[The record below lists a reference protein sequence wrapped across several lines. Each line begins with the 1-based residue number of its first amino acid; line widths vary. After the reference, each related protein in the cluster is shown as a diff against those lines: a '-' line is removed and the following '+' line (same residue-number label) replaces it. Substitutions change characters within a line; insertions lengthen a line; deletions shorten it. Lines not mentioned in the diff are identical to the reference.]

1 MRKNKKLPFAFHSTN
16 PANNKR
22 TPLSRLTP
30 KNLFFKHSY
39 KLINFNLKTQIMLVK
54 VYGSAIFGVSAQTIT
69 IEVNVDTS
77 GVGYH
82 LVGLP
87 DNAIKESS
95 YRISAAL
102 KNVGFKIPGKKIT
115 INMAPADLRKEGSAY
130 DLSIALGILAAS
142 DQIKA
147 ENIGEYII
155 MGELSLDGG
164 LLPIKGVLP
173 IAIKAREEG
182 FKGIILPKQ
191 NIREAAIVDQL
202 EVYGIE
208 NISEVIGFFNE
219 GIPLE
224 RTSLDTRKEFQDKI
238 NFFPFDFSEV
248 KGQETAKRA
257 MEVAAAGGHNI
268 ILIGPPGSGK
278 TMLAKRLPSI
288 LPPLTMKE
296 ALETTKIH
304 SVAGKIGTETS
315 LMTVR
320 PFRSPHHTI
329 SDVAL
334 VGGGSYPQPGEI
346 SLAHNGVLFLDEM
359 PEFKRT
365 VLEVMR
371 QPLEDR
377 EVTISRA
384 KFTVNYPASF
394 MLVASMN
401 PSPSG
406 YFPDDPNNTSS
417 QFEMQRYMSKLSGPL
432 LDRIDIHIE
441 VQKVE
446 FEQLAD
452 KKKGEKSNEIRDR
465 VLQARDI
472 QSKRYKDSSIHYNA
486 QMGPKEIEKFCELDE
501 TSKNLIKIAMEKLNL
516 SARAYDRILKVSRT
530 IADLELAENLSSSH
544 ISEAIQYRSLD
555 REFWSV

>member
-1 MRKNKKLPFAFHSTN
+1 MNNHIKFYQNNLTSHKIIFNFAQNTG
-16 PANNKR
+16 KM
-22 TPLSRLTP
+22 
-30 KNLFFKHSY
+30 
-39 KLINFNLKTQIMLVK
+39 LIKI
-54 VYGSAIFGVSAQTIT
+54 YGSSIFGVSAQTIT
-69 IEVNVDTS
+69 IEVNVDTG

-102 KNVGFKIPGKKIT
+102 KNVGYKIPGKKIT
-115 INMAPADLRKEGSAY
+115 INMAPADLRKEGAAY
-130 DLSIALGILAAS
+130 DLSIAIGILIAS
-142 DQIKA
+142 DQISA
-147 ENIGEYII
+147 ENVQEYII
-155 MGELSLDGG
+155 MGELSLDGS
-164 LLPIKGVLP
+164 LQPIKGVLP
-173 IAIKAREEG
+173 IAIQAREEG

-191 NIREAAIVDQL
+191 NTREAAIVNNLD
-202 EVYGIE
+202 VYGVE
-208 NISEVIGFFNE
+208 NIKEVIDFFNE
-219 GIPLE
+219 GKPLE
-224 RTSLDTRKEFQDKI
+224 KVVLDTRKEFQEKI
-238 NFFPFDFSEV
+238 NQFPFDFSEV

-278 TMLAKRLPSI
+278 TMLAKRVPSI
-288 LPPLTMKE
+288 LPPLTLKE

-304 SVAGKIGTETS
+304 SVAGKMGTETS

-384 KFTVNYPASF
+384 KFTINYPSSF

-417 QFEMQRYMSKLSGPL
+417 AFEMQRYMNKLSGPL
-432 LDRIDIHIE
+432 LDRIDIHVE

-446 FEQLAD
+446 FEQLAE
-452 KKKGEKSNEIRDR
+452 KRKGEKSEDIRKR
-465 VLQARDI
+465 VLIAREI
-472 QSKRYKDSSIHYNA
+472 QNERYKDLTISYNA
-486 QMGPKEIEKFCELDE
+486 QIGSRELEKFCELDDA
-501 TSKNLIKIAMEKLNL
+501 SFNLIKMAMEKLNL
-516 SARAYDRILKVSRT
+516 SARAYDRILKVART
-530 IADLELAENLSSSH
+530 IADLEESENIQSHH

-555 REFWSV
+555 REFWNV

>member
-1 MRKNKKLPFAFHSTN
+1 MHM
-16 PANNKR
+16 
-22 TPLSRLTP
+22 LT
-30 KNLFFKHSY
+30 K
-39 KLINFNLKTQIMLVK
+39 I
-54 VYGSAIFGVSAQTIT
+54 YGSTIHGVSAITIT
-69 IEVNVDTS
+69 IEVNVDQ

-102 KNVGFKIPGKKIT
+102 KNIGYKLPGKKIT

-130 DLSIALGILAAS
+130 DLSIAIGILAAS
-142 DQIKA
+142 GMINS
-147 ENIGEYII
+147 ENVSRYII

-164 LLPIKGVLP
+164 LQPLRGVLP

-191 NIREAAIVDQL
+191 NTMEAAIVDNL
-202 EVYGIE
+202 EVLGVE
-208 NISEVIGFFNE
+208 NIKDVIDFFNNE
-219 GIPLE
+219 KNIEP
-224 RTSLDTRKEFQDKI
+224 TIVDTRQKFFDKI
-238 NFFPFDFSEV
+238 IDFPFDFSEV
-248 KGQETAKRA
+248 KGQEMAKRA
-257 MEVAAAGGHNI
+257 MEVSAAGGHNI

-278 TMLAKRLPSI
+278 TMLAKRVPSI
-288 LPPLTMKE
+288 LPPLTLRE

-304 SVAGKIGTETS
+304 SVAGKMGAETS
-315 LMTVR
+315 LMTIR

-334 VGGGSYPQPGEI
+334 VGGGTNPQPGEI

-359 PEFKRT
+359 PEFKRS

-384 KFTVNYPASF
+384 RFTVNYPASF

-417 QFEMQRYMSKLSGPL
+417 VAEMQRYMNKLSGPL
-432 LDRIDIHIE
+432 LDRIDIHVEIP
-441 VQKVE
+441 KVE
-446 FEQLAD
+446 FEQLTD
-452 KKKGEKSNEIRDR
+452 KRKGETSSEIRTR
-465 VLQARDI
+465 VIKARERQALRFENE
-472 QSKRYKDSSIHYNA
+472 SINYNA
-486 QMGPKEIEKFCELDE
+486 QMSPKLIEKHCQLDDMSQ
-501 TSKNLIKIAMEKLNL
+501 TLIKLAMAKLNL

-530 IADLELAENLSSSH
+530 IADLDASKDIQSQH

-555 REFWSV
+555 REFWNA

>member
-1 MRKNKKLPFAFHSTN
+1 
-16 PANNKR
+16 
-22 TPLSRLTP
+22 
-30 KNLFFKHSY
+30 
-39 KLINFNLKTQIMLVK
+39 MLVK
-54 VYGSAIFGVSAQTIT
+54 IYGSAIFGVSAQTIT

-130 DLSIALGILAAS
+130 DLSIALGILSAS
-142 DQIKA
+142 EQIKA
-147 ENIGEYII
+147 EEIGNYII

-202 EVYGIE
+202 EVYGVE
-208 NISEVIGFFNE
+208 NIKEVIDFFNE

-224 RTSLDTRKEFQDKI
+224 RTIIDTRKEFQDKI
-238 NFFPFDFSEV
+238 NFFPTDFSEV

-278 TMLAKRLPSI
+278 TMLAKRVPSI
-288 LPPLTMKE
+288 LPPLTLKE

-417 QFEMQRYMSKLSGPL
+417 QFEMQRYMNKLSGPL

-446 FEQLAD
+446 FDQLSD
-452 KKKGEKSNEIRDR
+452 RRKGEKSDEIRTR
-465 VLQARDI
+465 VLKAREI
-472 QSKRYKDSSIHYNA
+472 QTKRYHNADIHYNA
-486 QMGPKEIEKFCELDE
+486 QMGPKEIEKYCELDE
-501 TSKNLIKIAMEKLNL
+501 TSQNLIKTAMEKLNL
-516 SARAYDRILKVSRT
+516 SARAYDRILKVART
-530 IADLELAENLSSSH
+530 IADLELAETLNSSH
-544 ISEAIQYRSLD
+544 IAEAIQYRSLD
-555 REFWSV
+555 REFWNV

>member
-1 MRKNKKLPFAFHSTN
+1 
-16 PANNKR
+16 
-22 TPLSRLTP
+22 
-30 KNLFFKHSY
+30 
-39 KLINFNLKTQIMLVK
+39 MLVK
-54 VYGSAIFGVSAQTIT
+54 VFGSAIHGVSAQTIT
-69 IEVNVDTS
+69 IEVNVDH

-95 YRISAAL
+95 FRISAAL
-102 KNVGFKIPGKKIT
+102 KNVGFKLPGKKIT
-115 INMAPADLRKEGSAY
+115 VNMAPADLRKEGSSY
-130 DLSIALGILAAS
+130 DLSIAVGILAAS
-142 DQIKA
+142 EQILA
-147 ENIGEYII
+147 ENVADYII

-164 LLPIKGVLP
+164 LQPIKGVLP

-191 NIREAAIVDQL
+191 NTREAAIVNNL
-202 EVYGIE
+202 EVYGVE
-208 NISEVIGFFNE
+208 NIRQVIEFFNG
-219 GIPLE
+219 GIPIE
-224 RTSLDTRKEFQDKI
+224 RVEIDTRKDFSEKI
-238 NFFPFDFSEV
+238 NNFPFDFSEV

-268 ILIGPPGSGK
+268 IIIGPPGSGK
-278 TMLAKRLPSI
+278 TMLAKRVPGI
-288 LPPLTMKE
+288 LPPLTIKE

-304 SVAGKIGTETS
+304 SVAGKMGTEAS
-315 LMTVR
+315 LMTTR
-320 PFRSPHHTI
+320 PFRAPHHTI

-384 KFTVNYPASF
+384 RFTVNYPASF

-406 YFPDDPNNTSS
+406 YFPGDPNNTSS
-417 QFEMQRYMSKLSGPL
+417 MQEMQRYMNKLSGPL
-432 LDRIDIHIE
+432 LDRIDIHVE

-446 FEQLAD
+446 FDQLSD
-452 KKKGEKSNEIRDR
+452 RRKGETSEEIRKR
-465 VLQARDI
+465 VLRARETQAERYRDLEI
-472 QSKRYKDSSIHYNA
+472 NYNA
-486 QMGPKEIEKFCELDE
+486 QMGPKEIEKYCDLAES
-501 TSKNLIKIAMEKLNL
+501 SKALIKNAMEKLNL

-530 IADLELAENLSSSH
+530 IADLEGTENIGTSH
-544 ISEAIQYRSLD
+544 IAEAIQYRSLD
-555 REFWSV
+555 REFWKV

>member
-1 MRKNKKLPFAFHSTN
+1 
-16 PANNKR
+16 
-22 TPLSRLTP
+22 
-30 KNLFFKHSY
+30 
-39 KLINFNLKTQIMLVK
+39 MLVK
-54 VYGSAIFGVSAQTIT
+54 IYGSAIFGVTAQTIT
-69 IEVNVDTS
+69 IEVSVDS
-77 GVGYH
+77 PGVGYH

-102 KNVGFKIPGKKIT
+102 KNVGYKVPGKKIT

-130 DLSIALGILAAS
+130 DLSIAIGILAAS
-142 DQIKA
+142 DQIVA
-147 ENIGEYII
+147 ETVGDYII

-164 LLPIKGVLP
+164 LQPIKGVLP

-191 NIREAAIVDQL
+191 NTREAAIVSNLD
-202 EVYGIE
+202 VYGVE
-208 NISEVIGFFNE
+208 NIAEVIAFFND
-219 GIPLE
+219 GTPLE
-224 RTSLDTRKEFQDKI
+224 RTEIDTRKEFQDKI
-238 NFFPFDFSEV
+238 NVFPFDFSEV

-278 TMLAKRLPSI
+278 TMLAKRVPSI
-288 LPPLTMKE
+288 LPPFTLKE

-304 SVAGKIGTETS
+304 SVAGKIGSETS

-377 EVTISRA
+377 VVTISRA

-406 YFPDDPNNTSS
+406 YFPDDPNNTSTA
-417 QFEMQRYMSKLSGPL
+417 FEMQRYMNRLSGPL
-432 LDRIDIHIE
+432 LDRIDIHVE

-446 FEQLAD
+446 FDQLAD
-452 KKKGEKSNEIRDR
+452 RRKGENSLAIRER
-465 VLQARDI
+465 VMQARER
-472 QSKRYKDSSIHYNA
+472 QNERYKDLEISYNA
-486 QMGPKEIEKFCELDE
+486 QMGPKEIERFCELDDA
-501 TSKNLIKIAMEKLNL
+501 SSALIRTAMEKLNL
-516 SARAYDRILKVSRT
+516 SARAYDRILKVART
-530 IADLELAENLSSSH
+530 IADLEGEEHIGSSQ
-544 ISEAIQYRSLD
+544 IAEAIQYRSLD
-555 REFWSV
+555 REFWNV

>member
-1 MRKNKKLPFAFHSTN
+1 MKFSN
-16 PANNKR
+16 
-22 TPLSRLTP
+22 
-30 KNLFFKHSY
+30 
-39 KLINFNLKTQIMLVK
+39 MLVK
-54 VYGSAIFGVSAQTIT
+54 IYGSALDGVSAKIIT
-69 IEVNVDTS
+69 IEVNVDS
-77 GVGYH
+77 PGVGYH

-115 INMAPADLRKEGSAY
+115 INMAPADLRKEGSSY
-130 DLSIALGILAAS
+130 DLSIAVGILAAS
-142 DQIKA
+142 DQIVA
-147 ENIGEYII
+147 ENLKDFII

-164 LLPIKGVLP
+164 LMPIKGVLP

-182 FKGIILPKQ
+182 FRGIILPKQ
-191 NIREAAIVDQL
+191 NTKEAAIVNNL
-202 EVYGIE
+202 EVYGVE
-208 NISEVIGFFNE
+208 NIKEVIDFFNE

-224 RTSLDTRKEFQDKI
+224 RTEIDTRKEFQEKI
-238 NFFPFDFSEV
+238 NDFPFDFSEV

-278 TMLAKRLPSI
+278 TMLAKRVPSI
-288 LPPLTMKE
+288 LPPLTLKE

-315 LMTVR
+315 LMTIR

-377 EVTISRA
+377 VVTISRA

-406 YFPDDPNNTSS
+406 FFPDDPNNTSTV
-417 QFEMQRYMSKLSGPL
+417 FEMQRYLNKISGPL
-432 LDRIDIHIE
+432 LDRIDIHVE

-446 FEQLAD
+446 FEQLSD
-452 KKKGEKSNEIRDR
+452 KRKGENSLNIRER
-465 VLQARDI
+465 VLNAREI
-472 QSKRYKDSSIHYNA
+472 QTERYQDLEINYNA
-486 QMGPKEIEKFCELDE
+486 QMGPKEIEKFCELDA
-501 TSKNLIKIAMEKLNL
+501 TSQNLIKMAMEKLNL
-516 SARAYDRILKVSRT
+516 SARAYDRILKVART
-530 IADLELAENLSSSH
+530 IADLENSERISSDH